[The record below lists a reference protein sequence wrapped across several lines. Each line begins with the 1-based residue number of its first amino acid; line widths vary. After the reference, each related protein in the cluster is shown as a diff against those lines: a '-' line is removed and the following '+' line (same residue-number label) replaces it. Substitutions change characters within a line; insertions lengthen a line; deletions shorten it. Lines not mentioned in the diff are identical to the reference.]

1 MEVFSY
7 FSLVC
12 GAIFLWFMRLRHIVT
27 SSLVCLDINHF
38 VHVARPW
45 SSAEAPTA
53 RFDSRGYQVDGRLR
67 PRARRSGSIS
77 T

>member
-1 MEVFSY
+1 MKLFYPRREGTNTLKHMEVFSY

-38 VHVARPW
+38 VHVARPC
-45 SSAEAPTA
+45 SST
-53 RFDSRGYQVDGRLR
+53 RGSDG
-67 PRARRSGSIS
+67 PV
-77 T
+77 